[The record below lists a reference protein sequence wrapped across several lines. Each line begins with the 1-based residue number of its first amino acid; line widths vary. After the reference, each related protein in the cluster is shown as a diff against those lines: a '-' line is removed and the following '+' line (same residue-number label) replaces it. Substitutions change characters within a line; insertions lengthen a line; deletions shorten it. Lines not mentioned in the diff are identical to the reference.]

1 MWMSVL
7 QATTIGVV
15 SRVKTQQ
22 GAMNA
27 PVWLGLNL
35 TAMVTLA
42 MVTAKVF

>member
-1 MWMSVL
+1 MWMSAL
-7 QATTIGVV
+7 QATTTVVV
-15 SRVKTQQ
+15 SLVKTQLE
-22 GAMNA
+22 AMNA